1 MQKEKKIY
9 KTKSDNH
16 SDYFDHKN
24 QLNNTSK
31 TVRNISI
38 LPHPTTL
45 ESYEELSPGITEKFS
60 SMVLKEQEH
69 RHKLALR
76 KITNISNIYRFGQ
89 ILSAMLAVF
98 FIYTT
103 FIIFEKYQNT
113 YLASVICLSG
123 FSFLTIIN
131 VFATKNFKRDK
142 SGFKHKHFKKK
153 QNNPI

>member
-9 KTKSDNH
+9 KTKTDKH

-24 QLNNTSK
+24 QFSNTSK
-31 TVRNISI
+31 TVKNISI

-45 ESYEELSPGITEKFS
+45 ESYEELLPGIVGNLG
-60 SMVLKEQEH
+60 SMFLKEQEH
-69 RHKLALR
+69 RHKLAGR
-76 KITNISNIYRFGQ
+76 KIKNISNIHSFGQ

-98 FIYTT
+98 FVYTT
-103 FIIFEKYQNT
+103 FLMFEKYQNI
-113 YLASVICLSG
+113 YLASVICVSG

-142 SGFKHKHFKKK
+142 EGFQHRHFKKK
-153 QNNPI
+153 PHSPS